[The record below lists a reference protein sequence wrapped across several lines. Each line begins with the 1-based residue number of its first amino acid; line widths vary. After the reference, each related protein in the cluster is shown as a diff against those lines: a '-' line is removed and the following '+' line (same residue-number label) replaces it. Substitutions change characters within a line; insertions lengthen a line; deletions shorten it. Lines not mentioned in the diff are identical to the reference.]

1 MNYGGMNNAG
11 MINDD
16 PLRQNEEASTV
27 SIDDSTKSRFGGGPP
42 ALSQRFLHGR
52 LRLRTLVLIRWIA
65 VVGQTLTVLAVHFGL
80 EYSLP
85 LVACLTVI
93 AATAVSNLL
102 LYVLMP
108 LRARLADRDSMLLL
122 GFDVLQLS
130 VLLYLTGVLE
140 NPFAIL
146 IVAPVTVSAT
156 ILSRG
161 PTLGLIVLAVAC
173 ITLLALFHAPLPWS
187 PGGLSLPGNYALGI
201 WTSLAVASVF
211 IATYVWSV
219 ADEARR
225 MSDALAETQVRLT
238 REQNLTALGGLAA
251 AAAHEL
257 GSPLAT
263 IAVVAKE
270 LSRDV
275 PPDSEFAEDVALLI
289 SQSNRCREILAGLDQ
304 RTIIEG
310 HEAFARAPLSVL
322 VEHAGDPYRADD
334 IALEIVFENADGTD
348 CDPQGG
354 APQDGD
360 MQNSSEPTAP
370 DGPELAYGLGN
381 LIQNAMQF
389 ARSRVALRLYWDD
402 DLVRVTISDDGPGF
416 SNAVFASLGEPY
428 ISSRGG
434 EHMGLGFFIA
444 QTLLER
450 GGASLEIRNRNGAEV
465 VIQWPRG
472 AFEIIA
478 PGAPKT

>member
-1 MNYGGMNNAG
+1 MSIEDSDKVLPSGG
-11 MINDD
+11 
-16 PLRQNEEASTV
+16 Q
-27 SIDDSTKSRFGGGPP
+27 P
-42 ALSQRFLHGR
+42 ALSDRFLHGR
-52 LRLRTLVLIRWIA
+52 LRLRTLIHIRWIA
-65 VVGQTLTVLAVHFGL
+65 VAGQALTVLAVHFGL
-80 EYSLP
+80 AYTLP
-85 LVACLTVI
+85 LAACMTVI
-93 AATAVSNLL
+93 AVTALTNLM
-102 LYVLMP
+102 LYILMP
-108 LRARLADRDSMLLL
+108 LRARLGDRDSMLLL

-130 VLLYLTGVLE
+130 VLLYLTGGLE

-173 ITLLALFHAPLPWS
+173 ITVLALFHAPLPWDA
-187 PGGLSLPGNYALGI
+187 GGFSLPGPYALGI

-225 MSDALAETQVRLT
+225 MSDALAETQVRLS

-270 LSRDV
+270 LSREV
-275 PPDSEFAEDVALLI
+275 APDSEFAEDIALLI
-289 SQSNRCREILAGLDQ
+289 SQSDRCRDILAGLGQ
-304 RTIIEG
+304 QSFIAG
-310 HEAFARAPLSVL
+310 HEAFARAPLSAL
-322 VEHAGDPYRADD
+322 VERAGDPYRVDD
-334 IALEIVFENADGTD
+334 IALEIIFENEAVPDD
-348 CDPQGG
+348 NQPSPKLPSPEPPSPDP
-354 APQDGD
+354 P
-360 MQNSSEPTAP
+360 SPEPSAP

-389 ARSRVALRLYWDD
+389 ARSRVELRLFWSDE
-402 DLVRVTISDDGPGF
+402 LVRVTINDDGPGF
-416 SNAVFASLGEPY
+416 SNAAFASLGEPY
-428 ISSRGG
+428 VSSRGG

-465 VIQWPRG
+465 VIQWPRA

-478 PGAPKT
+478 PGMSEKFPSERE

>member
-1 MNYGGMNNAG
+1 
-11 MINDD
+11 
-16 PLRQNEEASTV
+16 V
-27 SIDDSTKSRFGGGPP
+27 SIEDSTKPRFGGAQS
-42 ALSQRFLHGR
+42 ALSERFLHGR
-52 LRLRTLVLIRWIA
+52 LRLRTLILIRWIA
-65 VVGQTLTVLAVHFGL
+65 VAGQTLTVLVVHFGL
-80 EYSLP
+80 EFSLP
-85 LVACLTVI
+85 VAACLTVI
-93 AATAVSNLL
+93 AATAASNLL
-102 LYVLMP
+102 LYILMP
-108 LRARLADRDSMLLL
+108 LRARLGDRDSMLLL

-130 VLLYLTGVLE
+130 VLLYLTGGLE

-275 PPDSEFAEDVALLI
+275 PPDSAFAEDVALLI
-289 SQSNRCREILAGLDQ
+289 SQSDRCREILAGLDK
-304 RTIIEG
+304 RSIIDG
-310 HEAFARAPLSVL
+310 HEAFARAPLSAL
-322 VEHAGDPYRADD
+322 VEHAGDPYRVDD
-334 IALEIVFENADGTD
+334 IALEIEFEHAIGTD
-348 CDPQGG
+348 DE
-354 APQDGD
+354 AHR
-360 MQNSSEPTAP
+360 SSEPTAP

-416 SNAVFASLGEPY
+416 SNGVFASLGEPY
-428 ISSRGG
+428 VSSRGG

-465 VIQWPRG
+465 VIQWPRS

-478 PGAPKT
+478 PGAHKT